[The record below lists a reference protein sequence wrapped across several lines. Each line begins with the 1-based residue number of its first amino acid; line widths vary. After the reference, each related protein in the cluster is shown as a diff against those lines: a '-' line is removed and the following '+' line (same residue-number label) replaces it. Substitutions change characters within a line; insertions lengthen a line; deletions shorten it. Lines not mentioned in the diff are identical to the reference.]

1 MARNLIEAKREP
13 VETVFQKSFSLSGPF
28 EGFWFDWI
36 IAKLLLDEALSA
48 MD

>member
-13 VETVFQKSFSLSGPF
+13 VETAFQKSGPF
-28 EGFWFDWI
+28 EGFWFDWV